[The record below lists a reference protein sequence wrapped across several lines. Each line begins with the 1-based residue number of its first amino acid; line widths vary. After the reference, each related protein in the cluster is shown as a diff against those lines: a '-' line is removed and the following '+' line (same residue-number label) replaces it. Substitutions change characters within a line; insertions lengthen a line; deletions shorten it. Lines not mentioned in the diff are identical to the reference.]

1 MLRQFLSGIQS
12 TLGNGESNADS
23 IRNHLRV
30 AGAVIFLLVVVG
42 GGWTV
47 LTKISGAVIANG
59 TIVVESEV
67 KQIQHREGGIV
78 KEIIVREGIEVDAG
92 DLLIRLDD
100 TTTGTSYSIISNQLA
115 ELRARQARLLA
126 ERSGDTTIGY
136 PERQENLLAEE
147 YAELELTQS
156 LLLNARQGSLE
167 KRREQ
172 SKDQVEQLENQIDGL
187 EVRSDTKMEELKL
200 LDDELSGVVQLFEK
214 KLVTK
219 NRITELKRDKTRI
232 QGEQSELLS
241 QVASLRETISERQMH
256 MLQIEEDYRE
266 EILQELQDVTLNISE
281 LELQQ
286 VTVQDELS
294 RLEIRAPQAGFVHQ
308 LVTHTV
314 GGVIPPGATVLQL
327 VPRDDTLVVDAQVAP
342 IDIDQVQVG
351 QQAQIRFPGLDHR
364 TTPKLAARIQTVA
377 ADQSFN
383 EVSRQSF
390 YRIRLQISKD
400 ELQKLAVQELVPGMP
415 VEVFVTT
422 EERTVLSYLTK
433 PIVDQIAHAMRES

>member
-1 MLRQFLSGIQS
+1 MLKQFLPGFQLS
-12 TLGNGESNADS
+12 LGDGESNVDS
-23 IRNHLRV
+23 IRNHLRI
-30 AGAVIFLLVVVG
+30 AGAVITFLFVVG

-78 KEIIVREGIEVDAG
+78 KEITVREGVEVEAG
-92 DLLIRLDD
+92 DLLVRLDD
-100 TTTGTSYSIISNQLA
+100 TTTGSNYAIISNQLA
-115 ELRARQARLLA
+115 ELKARQARLLA
-126 ERSGDTTIGY
+126 ERSGQTMIEY
-136 PERQENLLAEE
+136 PERLENVPAEE

-156 LLLNARQGSLE
+156 LLLSARQGSLE

-172 SKDQVEQLENQIDGL
+172 SKDQIEQLEKQIDGL
-187 EVRSDTKMEELKL
+187 EVRSETKIEELKL
-200 LDDELSGVVQLFEK
+200 LDDELLGVAQLFEK

-219 NRITELKRDKTRI
+219 NRITELKRDKTRV

-241 QVASLRETISERQMH
+241 QIASLRETISERQMH

-281 LELQQ
+281 LQLQK
-286 VTVQDELS
+286 VAVQDELR

-308 LVTHTV
+308 LVAHTV

-327 VPRDDTLVVDAQVAP
+327 VPRNDTLVVDAQVSP

-364 TTPKLAARIQTVA
+364 TTPKLAASVHTVA
-377 ADQSFN
+377 PDQSFN
-383 EVSRQSF
+383 ETSQQSY

-400 ELQKLAVQELVPGMP
+400 ELQKLAGQELVPGMP
-415 VEVFVTT
+415 VEAFVTT
-422 EERTVLSYLTK
+422 EDRSVLSYLTK
-433 PIVDQIAHAMRES
+433 PIVDQISHAMRES